1 MHKHLGVRYI
11 YEDIKENQ
19 SLNTSDDMENAL
31 TPTAI
36 AALPQELLTHLEE
49 AAIRSKMNEVESLI
63 EKVRELNAP
72 LAEALAMLA
81 DGFEYPKIV
90 TLIQQSQATQL

>member
-11 YEDIKENQ
+11 YENIKENQ
-19 SLNTSDDMENAL
+19 SLNTSDDIEKAL

-49 AAIRSKMNEVESLI
+49 AAIRSKMNEVERLI
-63 EKVRELNAP
+63 QEVRDLNVP
-72 LAEALAMLA
+72 LAEALSVLA

-90 TLIQQSQATQL
+90 ALIQQSKEK